1 MIGIVV
7 FVFIILGV
15 VLARSDSNAK
25 RIIGKIMLTVTV
37 FAAAGF
43 IGLMLLFTVG
53 SGGLGARYNAVLANF
68 LAHSIVWLGI
78 ITLLSLIYGGFKKK
92 KLQMTLAVLFAV
104 WCVTTLAF
112 GARVIYNNSLATV
125 SEGESLS
132 SYRPYSE
139 NNMLVVLDDEPT
151 IAFQENHPSMDGA
164 TALYPVYASFAQ
176 ALYPEDVLYLEGTQA
191 DREKLL
197 TCSTTTEAYQRIVNG
212 DVDVIFVAEA
222 SDKQMEYAKEKGI
235 ELVFTPIGSE
245 AFVFFV
251 NASNPIE
258 NITLEQVRGIYSG
271 RIKNWSELGVNGMGT
286 IRAFQRNEG
295 SGSQT
300 AIKRVMGDTPLM
312 GVTETEN
319 ESASMG
325 GMVTSVANYRNYRN
339 AIGYSFRYYLTRMV
353 DGSGI
358 KILSLEGVSA
368 TEENIANGT
377 YPVCGNFY
385 AVTRSDATK
394 ETQELVEWICSEQ
407 GQELIKKTGYTTL
420 E

>member
-37 FAAAGF
+37 FAVAGF

-53 SGGLGARYNAVLANF
+53 SGELGARYNAVLANV
-68 LAHSIVWLGI
+68 LAHSAVWLGI

-92 KLQMTLAVLFAV
+92 KLRIVLAVLFAV

-112 GARVIYNNSLATV
+112 GARVIYNDNLTTV
-125 SEGESLS
+125 SERESLL

-139 NNMLVVLDDEPT
+139 NNMLAVLDDEPT

-176 ALYPEDVLYLEGTQA
+176 ALYPEDVLYPEDAQA
-191 DREKLL
+191 DRKELL
-197 TCSTTTEAYQRIVNG
+197 TCSTTTEAYRRIVNG

-222 SDKQMEYAKEKGI
+222 SEKQMEYAKEKGI
-235 ELVFTPIGSE
+235 ELIFTPIGSE

-258 NITLEQVRGIYSG
+258 NITVEQVRGIYSG
-271 RIKNWSELGVNGMGT
+271 RIKNWSELGVFGMGK

-319 ESASMG
+319 LSASMG

-385 AVTRSDATK
+385 AVTRNDATK
-394 ETQELVEWICSEQ
+394 ETQELVGWICSEQ

>member
-7 FVFIILGV
+7 VVFIILGFV
-15 VLARSDSNAK
+15 FACSDSKTK

-37 FAAAGF
+37 FAVAGF
-43 IGLMLLFTVG
+43 IGLFLLFTVG
-53 SGGLGARYNAVLANF
+53 SGELGARYNAVLANV
-68 LAHSIVWLGI
+68 LAHSVVWLGI

-92 KLQMTLAVLFAV
+92 KLRIVLAVLFAV
-104 WCVTTLAF
+104 WCVTALAF

-125 SEGESLS
+125 SERESLS

-139 NNMLVVLDDEPT
+139 NNMLAVLDDEPT

-176 ALYPEDVLYLEGTQA
+176 ALYPEDVLYPKDAQA
-191 DREKLL
+191 DGKNLV
-197 TCSTTTEAYQRIVNG
+197 TCSTTTEAYRRIVNG

-222 SDKQMEYAKEKGI
+222 SEKQMEYAKEKGI

-258 NITLEQVRGIYSG
+258 NITVEQVRGIYSG
-271 RIKNWSELGVNGMGT
+271 RIKSWSELGVNGMGK

-312 GVTETEN
+312 EVTETEN
-319 ESASMG
+319 LSASMG

-358 KILSLEGVSA
+358 KMLSLEGVSA

-394 ETQELVEWICSEQ
+394 ATQELVEWICSEQ